1 MFLQPFFAEGY
12 FQNTKERQ
20 RAQCTSPQL
29 LTWRKLPEPRVQE
42 AWVGAHASMEC
53 ASISDL
59 APLREGWRLAI
70 QIEMRFQVSPRCVPA
85 NVAARRIGLS
95 ESVFLQ
101 HEPRL
106 RQYGFPLPDPV
117 TGNYDL
123 VAIDAWLDR
132 RSGLSQQA
140 LRAIDAAD
148 GFEQR
153 LAQIG

>member
-1 MFLQPFFAEGY
+1 MFLQPFMQKGSCR
-12 FQNTKERQ
+12 TKKTGS
-20 RAQCTSPQL
+20 AICSAPQVHL
-29 LTWRKLPEPRVQE
+29 WKKLPERRVLE
-42 AWVGAHASMEC
+42 GTPAYADRTSLSNFA
-53 ASISDL
+53 L
-59 APLREGWRLAI
+59 LREGWLSAI
-70 QIEMRFQVSPRCVPA
+70 QAEMRFHVTPRCVPA

-95 ESVFLQ
+95 ESAFLQ

-123 VAIDAWLDR
+123 MAIDAWLDR

>member
-1 MFLQPFFAEGY
+1 MGRHAPTESASFL
-12 FQNTKERQ
+12 N
-20 RAQCTSPQL
+20 
-29 LTWRKLPEPRVQE
+29 
-42 AWVGAHASMEC
+42 
-53 ASISDL
+53 L
-59 APLREGWRLAI
+59 AFLREGWLHAI
-70 QIEMRFQVSPRCVPA
+70 QTEVRFHVIPRCIPA

-95 ESVFLQ
+95 ESAFLQ

-106 RQYGFPLPDPV
+106 RQNGFPLPDPV

-132 RSGLSQQA
+132 RSGLSEQA